1 MTTTQQENMAAADT
15 SIGFDYQF
23 YYFFYLILG
32 LKFGETIGFEVKDDI
47 HIDFSDGSTE
57 LIQTKH
63 SMQENKA
70 GEIIN
75 LTELSLDLWK
85 TLSNWS
91 SIVNEQT
98 DKKLFLSKT
107 SFKLVTNKQNN
118 NNPFLEN
125 LRKFQEGSLTLKE
138 FKDYLKELK
147 GKTADKTIQ
156 DYIKTLTSLKTNLS
170 DFLKK
175 IKLDLNED
183 NLITRIKTRILEKI
197 HIPEKIDDVYNT
209 LHSALRDRNYLEV
222 REGKELITSFTDFTD
237 SFRNCFKMGLSTLLP
252 KRELPI
258 ILPEKTEDQL
268 FIRQLIDIGDVNALD
283 EEKIIELTTH
293 MLKFINN
300 LSYWETNDS
309 LLPSQRKEFE
319 RNSRLVWS
327 NSFNRVY
334 RKIVTRIG
342 QGEELSVMDADIK
355 GAALEC
361 LDEMRRQLVKID
373 ETLLDTE
380 LSNGQFY
387 FLTEEKSIGWHFS
400 WQTRY

>member
-1 MTTTQQENMAAADT
+1 MAAADT